1 MVKIKRE
8 NIRIEK
14 IGKELEIGKTYKIV
28 LYSVKSEYWQGQY
41 VGHAKGEIAI
51 LHGFLH
57 LLISFSEIKDIELI
71 GD

>member
-14 IGKELEIGKTYKIV
+14 IGKELEIGKTYKID
-28 LYSVKSEYWQGQY
+28 LSTQTYKGKYE
-41 VGHAKGEIAI
+41 GHTKDDIVM

-57 LLISFSEIKDIELI
+57 LFIFLSEWHGFICI
-71 GD
+71 G

>member
-14 IGKELEIGKTYKIV
+14 IGKELEIGKTYKID
-28 LYSVKSEYWQGQY
+28 LSTQTYKGKYE
-41 VGHAKGEIAI
+41 GHTKDDIVM

-57 LLISFSEIKDIELI
+57 LFIFLSDIRDVELI